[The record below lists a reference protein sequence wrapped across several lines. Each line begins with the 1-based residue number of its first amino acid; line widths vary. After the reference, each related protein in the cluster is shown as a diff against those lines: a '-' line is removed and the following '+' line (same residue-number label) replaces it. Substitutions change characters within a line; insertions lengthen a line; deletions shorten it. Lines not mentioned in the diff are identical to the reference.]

1 MTIAITPTPA
11 ISVRVGDRIRYDQ
24 DTWELV
30 EREVQDPEGP
40 SWRGGIRMVLRSRR
54 PDGGSA
60 TLTIHRY
67 LPPIDDHLDVIT
79 HDDESTDLGRALT
92 MLRAETALRQR
103 YAAAAA
109 ALAGEARHGRIV
121 ARGAYRQVHDV
132 ERLDELLE
140 RPEAVILDAD
150 DVLLIATTLQAGG
163 PCGTVADTWD
173 AWVQISPGEAYPD
186 GAATS
191 REVLSRGPAR
201 LLHAPVPAPARAA
214 FDMADTTENGE
225 SK

>member
-1 MTIAITPTPA
+1 MTITIAPTPA

-24 DTWELV
+24 DTWEV
-30 EREVQDPEGP
+30 AERTIQAPEAP
-40 SWRGGIRMVLRSRR
+40 TWRGSIRMVLRSHR

-60 TLTIHRY
+60 TLTIHRH
-67 LPPIDDHLDVIT
+67 LPPIDDNLDVIT
-79 HDDESTDLGRALT
+79 HDDETTDPGRALT

-103 YAAAAA
+103 YQAAAA
-109 ALAGEARHGRIV
+109 ALAKEARHDRIV
-121 ARGAYRQVHDV
+121 AQGCYQRIDDV

-150 DVLLIATTLQAGG
+150 DVLLLATTLQTGG

-191 REVLSRGPAR
+191 REILARGPAR
-201 LLHAPVPAPARAA
+201 LLHAAAPAPARAA
-214 FDMADTTENGE
+214 FDMADTTKNGE